1 MNARTLLLCLLAVAC
16 FGPSATTQQSKEA
29 PGKLEIAK
37 HPLVLESPIGPQAQ
51 KLDPA
56 KLREEADELARL
68 SQSVPP
74 DIGQIAQGK
83 FPRDL
88 PDKLKRI
95 EKISKHLRA
104 ELTP

>member
-1 MNARTLLLCLLAVAC
+1 VNARTLLLCLLGVTC
-16 FGPSATTQQSKEA
+16 FGPAATTQQSKEA

-37 HPLVLESPIGPQAQ
+37 HPLVLESPLGPQAQ

-56 KLREEADELARL
+56 KLREEAGELSKLA
-68 SQSVPP
+68 QSIPENV
-74 DIGQIAQGK
+74 DQIAQGK
-83 FPRDL
+83 FPKDL